1 MRSPLLLLVP
11 LLACSAGREQPVPPV
26 DSTPSPTTTV
36 APADTGEAAALA
48 AAGGRASRTG
58 PTLTIRLPGG
68 APPVVL
74 ADDSTEGESY
84 RSFRYHGPLT
94 GTPFH
99 LIRVGY
105 YEGGSWMLIHE
116 STGRQR
122 PLDGRPVVAPGGIR
136 LAAGNFDLEAAFE
149 PNMVEVLRIDG
160 DSLVSEW
167 RVDPA
172 DWGPDSL
179 AWVGDTLTLVQ
190 QWRETA
196 GQYRPVRVR
205 VARGSSGWSEVGR
218 RVPADS
224 TRH

>member
-1 MRSPLLLLVP
+1 MRLSIAPLLLLV
-11 LLACSAGREQPVPPV
+11 ACSPGRDQAAPPA
-26 DSTPSPTTTV
+26 DPAPPPTVTV
-36 APADTGEAAALA
+36 APSDTGEAAALA
-48 AAGGRASRTG
+48 AAGGRVSRTG

-68 APPVVL
+68 APQVVL

-84 RSFRYHGPLT
+84 RSFRYHGPLA
-94 GTPFH
+94 GAPFH

-105 YEGGSWMLIHE
+105 YEGGSWLLIHE
-116 STGRQR
+116 TTGRQR
-122 PLDGRPVVAPGGIR
+122 PLDGRPVVGPGGIR

-149 PNMVEVLRIDG
+149 PNMVEILRIDG

-179 AWVGDTLTLVQ
+179 AWVGDTVTLVQ
-190 QWRETA
+190 QWRDSGA

-205 VARGSSGWSEVGR
+205 LARGPSGWREEAAGR
-218 RVPADS
+218 
-224 TRH
+224 